1 MSFKLIF
8 CATQRNF
15 NLKVAAKMFNEI
27 IMFIIFFLKSQ
38 KESQDTKDRF
48 SSLEEQ
54 INNTTKKA
62 NYSFENNQ
70 RVQKELQEVRI
81 T

>member
-1 MSFKLIF
+1 M
-8 CATQRNF
+8 
-15 NLKVAAKMFNEI
+15 KVAAKMFNEI

>member
-1 MSFKLIF
+1 
-8 CATQRNF
+8 
-15 NLKVAAKMFNEI
+15 
-27 IMFIIFFLKSQ
+27 MFIIFFLKSQ

>member
-1 MSFKLIF
+1 MRF
-8 CATQRNF
+8 
-15 NLKVAAKMFNEI
+15 
-27 IMFIIFFLKSQ
+27 IFFSFQKSQ

-70 RVQKELQEVRI
+70 RVQKELQEVSIVSGMNRNFVLL
-81 T
+81 